1 MCVEELVGGGF
12 QYFCAVYPLGG
23 NTIFICLSLSGG
35 CTIPF
40 QLMCTVQTQICCSR
54 DYFLAGF
61 LVFIPYIWPGY
72 ATPAYDSIATVG
84 EIRVY
89 WRADFQS
96 GSRVLKKVF

>member
-54 DYFLAGF
+54 DYFKPGF
-61 LVFIPYIWPGY
+61 WYSLDI
-72 ATPAYDSIATVG
+72 
-84 EIRVY
+84 
-89 WRADFQS
+89 S
-96 GSRVLKKVF
+96 GVVMLHLHIYHIIDTLLNCFPQTIDQTDCCI